1 MEFEYRI
8 EGMHCASCIDKIK
21 NALLPIAES
30 IEVSLSPPLLKLNVQ
45 TPVPLEALNAR
56 VSKVGDYKL
65 FHLQSEK
72 VVPSRGSDE
81 KERSWLI
88 TYYPIFLIAGYVTG
102 VSLLVNLSSEGLNWQ
117 SFMSTFMA
125 GFFLVFS
132 AFKLLNIQGFAD
144 AYATYDLLAKRWH
157 KYGYL
162 YPFLELALG
171 ILYLLSIFSFFTHVA
186 TILLMGFS
194 SLGVIK
200 ALWKK
205 QTIRCACL
213 GTVLNIPMSSI
224 TLIEDLAMVAMAF
237 SMLFIT

>member
-1 MEFEYRI
+1 MEFKYRI

-21 NALLPIAES
+21 NALHPIAES
-30 IEVSLSPPLLKLNVQ
+30 VEVSLTPPLLRLNVQ
-45 TPVPLEALNAR
+45 DPVTLEELNAR
-56 VSKVGDYKL
+56 VSQVGSYKL
-65 FHLQSEK
+65 SPLQSK
-72 VVPSRGSDE
+72 TVDSPSDSDE

-88 TYYPIFLIAGYVTG
+88 TYYPIFLIAGYITG
-102 VSLLVNLSSEGLNWQ
+102 VSLLVHLSSNGLNWQ
-117 SFMSTFMA
+117 GFMNTFMA

-157 KYGYL
+157 RYGYI

-171 ILYLLSIFSFFTHVA
+171 ILYLLSIFSFFSHIA

-200 ALWKK
+200 ALSKK
-205 QTIRCACL
+205 QAIRCACL
-213 GTVLNIPMSSI
+213 GTVLNVPMSNI

-237 SMLFIT
+237 SVLFIT